1 MKSKGKTFLS
11 LFSIL
16 LVILILTAVLAKSY
30 FLIDEDEEVS
40 IEWYVEMSDH
50 HIGEAAGTVSS
61 AIPEVYEMV

>member
-16 LVILILTAVLAKSY
+16 LVILIITAVLAKSY

-40 IEWYVEMSDH
+40 IEWYVEMGDH